1 MRILVI
7 FIKDCSNQ
15 NNLHNPILGIGSQQL
30 LFLVRKKMSQLSF
43 DFDEH
48 QESSIPKT
56 SSVGECI
63 NAILSADIEPPNI
76 IVPNFLV
83 SGEATMLAALAGGA
97 KTITTQYIAAC
108 VATGTPCFGMPAT
121 EPEPVLFV
129 DSELSRYQIQQRFK
143 LIYEFIGKKPAKGFL
158 RIIHKRSFKSGM
170 PDLTHPDGFEKLMP
184 DIEASQVVILDNLS
198 SLYRSAE
205 ELSQNDWNYYNDCL
219 DELREL
225 NKAVLVLH
233 HTDKDSKNYR
243 GHSEIARA
251 IDNVLIAVK
260 DKKLSTDSKS
270 VIKLR
275 KPKSRHGAN
284 NEELMTFE
292 FGDVVGNGN
301 FQFKRIE

>member
-1 MRILVI
+1 MH
-7 FIKDCSNQ
+7 SS
-15 NNLHNPILGIGSQQL
+15 ILGTGSQQL
-30 LFLVRKKMSQLSF
+30 LFLVRKRMSQLSF
-43 DFDEH
+43 DFDEY
-48 QESSIPKT
+48 QEPCASKT

-121 EPEPVLFV
+121 KPEPVLFV
-129 DSELSRYQIQQRFK
+129 DSELSKYQIQQRFK
-143 LIYEFIGKKPAKGFL
+143 LIYEFIGKRPAKGFL

-184 DIEASQVVILDNLS
+184 DIEASTVVILDNLS

-225 NKAVLVLH
+225 NKAVMVLH
-233 HTDKDSKNYR
+233 HTDKDSRNYR

-251 IDNVLIAVK
+251 IDNILIAIK
-260 DKKLSTDSKS
+260 DKKLSTDSKT
-270 VIKLR
+270 VIKVR

-284 NEELMTFE
+284 NDELMTFE
-292 FGDVVGNGN
+292 FGDVVGNGD

>member
-1 MRILVI
+1 MDKLA
-7 FIKDCSNQ
+7 
-15 NNLHNPILGIGSQQL
+15 
-30 LFLVRKKMSQLSF
+30 F
-43 DFDEH
+43 DFDDN
-48 QESSIPKT
+48 QPVFSAND

-63 NAILSADIEPPNI
+63 NTILSADIEPPNV

-97 KTITTQYIAAC
+97 KTITSQYIAAC
-108 VATGTPCFGMPAT
+108 VATATPCFDMPIAK
-121 EPEPVLFV
+121 PEPVLFV
-129 DSELSRYQIQQRFK
+129 DSELSRYQIKQRFK
-143 LIYEFIGKKPAKGFL
+143 LIYEFIGKKPEKGFL

-170 PDLTHPDGFEKLMP
+170 PDLTNPEGFEKLMQ
-184 DIEASQVVILDNLS
+184 DIQASKVVILDNLS

-219 DELREL
+219 DEMREL
-225 NKAVLVLH
+225 NKAVLVLNH
-233 HTDKDSKNYR
+233 KDKDSCNYR

-251 IDNVLIAVK
+251 IDNMLIAVK
-260 DKKLSTDSKS
+260 DKKQSTDSKS

-292 FGDVVGNGN
+292 FGDLVADGSL
-301 FQFKRIE
+301 QFKRIWKYRKQNLLFDKRKINVLYLQLQFFQRNEL

>member
-1 MRILVI
+1 MRILEAYV
-7 FIKDCSNQ
+7 KNSQNQ
-15 NNLHNPILGIGSQQL
+15 NNLHNRILDIGSQQL
-30 LFLVRKKMSQLSF
+30 LFLVRKRMSQLSF
-43 DFDEH
+43 DFDDH
-48 QESSIPKT
+48 QEPCTPQI

-76 IVPNFLV
+76 IVPNFLI

-108 VATGTPCFGMPAT
+108 VATGTPCFDMPVT
-121 EPEPVLFV
+121 KPEPVLFV
-129 DSELSRYQIQQRFK
+129 DSELSKYQIQQRFK
-143 LIYEFIGKKPAKGFL
+143 LIYEFIGKRPEKGFL

-170 PDLTHPDGFEKLMP
+170 PDLTHPNGFEKLMP
-184 DIEASQVVILDNLS
+184 DIEASTVVILDNLS

-233 HTDKDSKNYR
+233 HTDKDSRNYR

-251 IDNVLIAVK
+251 IDNILIAIK
-260 DKKLSTDSKS
+260 DKKQSTDSKT
-270 VIKLR
+270 VINVR

-292 FGDVVGNGN
+292 FGDVVADKS
-301 FQFKRIE
+301 FMFKKR

>member
-1 MRILVI
+1 
-7 FIKDCSNQ
+7 
-15 NNLHNPILGIGSQQL
+15 
-30 LFLVRKKMSQLSF
+30 MSQLAF
-43 DFDEH
+43 DFDDN
-48 QESSIPKT
+48 QPIFSGNDSN
-56 SSVGECI
+56 VGECI
-63 NAILSADIEPPNI
+63 NTILSADIEPPNV

-97 KTITTQYIAAC
+97 KTITSQYIAAC
-108 VATGTPCFGMPAT
+108 VATGTPCFDMPVT
-121 EPEPVLFV
+121 KPEPVLYI

-158 RIIHKRSFKSGM
+158 RIIHKRSFNSGM
-170 PDLTHPDGFEKLMP
+170 PDLTCPEGFEKLMP
-184 DIEASQVVILDNLS
+184 DIQGSKVVILDNLS

-219 DELREL
+219 DEMREL

-233 HTDKDSKNYR
+233 HTDKDSRNYR

-260 DKKLSTDSKS
+260 DKKQSTDSKS

-292 FGDVVGNGN
+292 FGDTKDDGS
-301 FQFKRIE
+301 FKFVAI

>member
-7 FIKDCSNQ
+7 FMKDCSNK

-30 LFLVRKKMSQLSF
+30 LFLVRKRMSQLSF

-48 QESSIPKT
+48 QESSTPKT

-121 EPEPVLFV
+121 KPEPVLFV
-129 DSELSRYQIQQRFK
+129 DSELSKYQIQQRFK
-143 LIYEFIGKKPAKGFL
+143 LIYEFIGKRPVKGFL

-184 DIEASQVVILDNLS
+184 DIEASTVVILDNLS

-233 HTDKDSKNYR
+233 HTDKDSRNYR

-251 IDNVLIAVK
+251 IDNILIAVK
-260 DKKLSTDSKS
+260 DKKQSTDSKT
-270 VIKLR
+270 VIKVR

-284 NEELMTFE
+284 NDELMTFE
-292 FGDVVGNGN
+292 FGDVSGDGL
-301 FQFKRIE
+301 FKMQRMN